1 MNDLAV
7 VDSFLVPEFRRMLLH
22 ESEQQAANEVEEPS
36 IDRQM
41 SLKSD
46 GSGRM
51 AGQPEMANPLRVV
64 LVFASLKKMMA
75 FVSSSNLLEKIV
87 SQIKLIL
94 AKTAQLGIQLL
105 GK

>member
-22 ESEQQAANEVEEPS
+22 ESEQQAANEVEESS

-75 FVSSSNLLEKIV
+75 FVSSSNLHEKDFV
-87 SQIKLIL
+87 LIKLIL